1 MTEKVKETLP
11 KGTEDEFKS
20 LLFAISD
27 TKLLLGYHFGEWTF
41 RTPSL
46 ESGIATCNFAQDELG
61 HVRLFHGL
69 LKNHLNESD
78 ATLIHERPAEKYNTV
93 ICLNSSMSS
102 WLELITISAVIDGG
116 VTILLESMSD
126 SSFRP
131 LRERVGKI
139 LQEEKFHSDYSEA
152 WVTSLASDGSGGSE
166 LVGDVLKKAV
176 PAFASWLNKLNAS
189 NLIEAG
195 ILKKS
200 MKESLG
206 SSFKKFEILAKNA
219 GLDLPELKAIA
230 SDDGADYPQYPQ
242 EDIIYSLRGEKNV
255 VFRV

>member
-1 MTEKVKETLP
+1 MTEKVKEKLP
-11 KGTEDEFKS
+11 KGTEEEFKS
-20 LLFAISD
+20 LLLAISD

-69 LKNHLNESD
+69 LKNHSNESD
-78 ATLIHERPAEKYNTV
+78 STLIHERPAENYNSV
-93 ICLNSSMSS
+93 VCLNSDISS
-102 WLELITISAVIDGG
+102 WLELITFSAVLDGA
-116 VTILLESMSD
+116 VTTLLESMNE

-139 LQEEKFHSDYSEA
+139 LQEERFHSDYTDA
-152 WVTSLASDGSGGSE
+152 WVNSLANDAERGLD
-166 LVGDVLKKAV
+166 LVGDVFKKAV
-176 PAFASWLNKLNAS
+176 PVFANWLNKLNAS
-189 NLIEAG
+189 QLIETG
-195 ILKKS
+195 VLKTS
-200 MKESLG
+200 LEESLG
-206 SSFKKFEILAKNA
+206 NSFDRFETVAKNA
-219 GLDLPELKAIA
+219 GLDLPELSGIM
-230 SDDGADYPQYPQ
+230 SNDGADYPEYPQ

>member
-1 MTEKVKETLP
+1 VTEKVKEKLP

-20 LLFAISD
+20 LLLAISD

-69 LKNHLNESD
+69 LKNHSNESD
-78 ATLIHERPAEKYNTV
+78 STLIHHRPADNYNSV
-93 ICLNSSMSS
+93 VCLNANIPS
-102 WLELITISAVIDGG
+102 WLELIAYSAVIDGG

-139 LQEEKFHSDYSEA
+139 LQEEKFHSDYTDA
-152 WVTSLASDGSGGSE
+152 WVTSLANDAEGGLE
-166 LVGDVLKKAV
+166 LVADVFKKAI
-176 PAFASWLNKLNAS
+176 PAFNKWLQSLSTA
-189 NLIEAG
+189 NLIEMG
-195 ILKKS
+195 L
-200 MKESLG
+200 M
-206 SSFKKFEILAKNA
+206 SSPAEELLERCYKKFEALLKNV
-219 GLDLPELKAIA
+219 GLVLPELRRIA
-230 SDDGADYPQYPQ
+230 SDDGAVYPQYPQ
-242 EDIIYSLRGEKNV
+242 EEIIYSLRGEKNV

>member
-11 KGTEDEFKS
+11 KGTEEEFKS

-78 ATLIHERPAEKYNTV
+78 ATLIHERPAENYNSV
-93 ICLNSSMSS
+93 VCLNSNISS

-116 VTILLESMSD
+116 VTNLLESMSD

-139 LQEEKFHSDYSEA
+139 LQEEKFHSDYTDA
-152 WVTSLASDGSGGSE
+152 WVTSLANNGSGGSE
-166 LVGDVLKKAV
+166 LVGEVFEKAV
-176 PAFASWLNKLNAS
+176 PAFANWLNKLNAS

-195 ILKKS
+195 VLKTS
-200 MKESLG
+200 LEESLMN
-206 SSFKKFEILAKNA
+206 SFNKFETLAKNA
-219 GLDLPELKAIA
+219 GLDLPELREIA
-230 SDDGADYPQYPQ
+230 SGDSADYPQYPQ
-242 EDIIYSLRGEKNV
+242 EEIIYSLRGEKNA

>member
-20 LLFAISD
+20 LLLAISD
-27 TKLLLGYHFGEWTF
+27 TKLLLGFHFGEWTF

-78 ATLIHERPAEKYNTV
+78 ATLIHERPAENYNSV
-93 ICLNSSMSS
+93 VCLNSNISS
-102 WLELITISAVIDGG
+102 WLELITYSAVIDGG

-139 LQEEKFHSDYSEA
+139 LQEEKFHSDYSGA
-152 WVTSLASDGSGGSE
+152 WITSLVNDAEGGSE
-166 LVGDVLKKAV
+166 LVGDVFKKAV
-176 PAFASWLNKLNAS
+176 PAFANWLNKLNVS
-189 NLIEAG
+189 NLIKAG
-195 ILKKS
+195 VLKTS
-200 MKESLG
+200 LDESLG
-206 SSFKKFEILAKNA
+206 ISFKKFEELAKNA
-219 GLDLPELKAIA
+219 KFELPELSEAA
-230 SDDGADYPQYPQ
+230 SDGGADYPQYPQ
-242 EDIIYSLRGEKNV
+242 EEIIYSLRGEKNV

>member
-1 MTEKVKETLP
+1 MTEKVKEKLP
-11 KGTEDEFKS
+11 KGTEEEFKS
-20 LLFAISD
+20 LLLAISD

-69 LKNHLNESD
+69 LKNHSNESD
-78 ATLIHERPAEKYNTV
+78 ATLIHERPTENYNSV
-93 ICLNSSMSS
+93 VCLNSDIPS
-102 WLELITISAVIDGG
+102 WLELITYSAVIDGG

-139 LQEEKFHSDYSEA
+139 LQEEKFHSDYTDA
-152 WVTSLASDGSGGSE
+152 WVTSLANDANGGSE
-166 LVGDVLKKAV
+166 LVGDVFKKAIPV
-176 PAFASWLNKLNAS
+176 FNKWLQSLSTAS
-189 NLIEAG
+189 LIETRL
-195 ILKKS
+195 I
-200 MKESLG
+200 
-206 SSFKKFEILAKNA
+206 SSSIEEVLERCYKKFEALQKNA
-219 GLDLPELKAIA
+219 GLDLPELRSMI

>member
-1 MTEKVKETLP
+1 MTEKIKETLP

-20 LLFAISD
+20 LLLAISD

-69 LKNHLNESD
+69 LKNHSDESD
-78 ATLIHERPAEKYNTV
+78 ATLIHERPAENYNSAV
-93 ICLNSSMSS
+93 CLNSNISS
-102 WLELITISAVIDGG
+102 WLELITYSAVIDGG

-152 WVTSLASDGSGGSE
+152 WIASLANDAEGGSE
-166 LVGDVLKKAV
+166 LVGDVFKKAV
-176 PAFASWLNKLNAS
+176 PAFANWLKALNAS
-189 NLIEAG
+189 DLIEAG
-195 ILKKS
+195 VLKT
-200 MKESLG
+200 SLEELLG
-206 SSFKKFEILAKNA
+206 NSFEKFEALAKNA
-219 GLDLPELKAIA
+219 RLDLPELSETA
-230 SDDGADYPQYPQ
+230 SDDSADYPKFPV
-242 EDIIYSLRGEKNV
+242 EEIIYSLRGEKNV

>member
-11 KGTEDEFKS
+11 KGTEEEFKS
-20 LLFAISD
+20 LLLAISD

-69 LKNHLNESD
+69 LKNHLDESD
-78 ATLIHERPAEKYNTV
+78 STLIHDRPAENYNSV
-93 ICLNSSMSS
+93 ICLNSNISS
-102 WLELITISAVIDGG
+102 WLELITFSAVIDGG
-116 VTILLESMSD
+116 VTILLESMSN

-139 LQEEKFHSDYSEA
+139 LQEEKFHSDYTDA
-152 WVTSLASDGSGGSE
+152 WVTSLAIDAKGGSE
-166 LVGDVLKKAV
+166 LVGDVFKKAV
-176 PAFASWLNKLNAS
+176 PAFANWLKKLNTS
-189 NLIEAG
+189 KLIESG
-195 ILKKS
+195 VLKTS
-200 MKESLG
+200 LEESLG
-206 SSFKKFEILAKNA
+206 SSFNKFETLAKNA
-219 GLDLPELKAIA
+219 GLDLPDLRGIA
-230 SDDGADYPQYPQ
+230 SDDGADYLQQPQ
-242 EDIIYSLRGEKNV
+242 EEIIYSLRGEKNV

>member
-1 MTEKVKETLP
+1 MAEKVKETLP
-11 KGTEDEFKS
+11 KGTEDEFK
-20 LLFAISD
+20 LLLLAISD

-69 LKNHLNESD
+69 LKNHSNETD
-78 ATLIHERPAEKYNTV
+78 ATLIHERQAENYNS
-93 ICLNSSMSS
+93 ISCLNSSISS
-102 WLELITISAVIDGG
+102 WLELITFSAVIDGG

-131 LRERVGKI
+131 LRERVEKI
-139 LQEEKFHSDYSEA
+139 LQEEKFHSDYTDA
-152 WVTSLASDGSGGSE
+152 WVVALANDGNGSSE
-166 LVGDVLKKAV
+166 MVGDVFKKAV
-176 PAFASWLNKLNAS
+176 PVFASWLNKLNAS

-195 ILKKS
+195 VLKT
-200 MKESLG
+200 SLEETLG
-206 SSFKKFEILAKNA
+206 NSFTKFEALIKKA
-219 GLDLPELKAIA
+219 GLDLPDPGEMA
-230 SDDGADYPQYPQ
+230 SDDSSDFLQFPQ
-242 EDIIYSLRGEKNV
+242 EEIIYSLRGEKNE

>member
-1 MTEKVKETLP
+1 VAEKVKEKLP
-11 KGTEDEFKS
+11 NGTEEEFKS
-20 LLFAISD
+20 LLLAISD

-46 ESGIATCNFAQDELG
+46 ESGIANCNFAQDELG

-69 LKNHLNESD
+69 LKNHSNESD
-78 ATLIHERPAEKYNTV
+78 STLIHDRPAENYNSV
-93 ICLNSSMSS
+93 VCLNSDISS
-102 WLELITISAVIDGG
+102 WLELITYSAVIDGG

-139 LQEEKFHSDYSEA
+139 LQEEKFHSDYTDA
-152 WVTSLASDGSGGSE
+152 WVTSLANDANGGSE
-166 LVGDVLKKAV
+166 LVGDVFKKAI
-176 PAFASWLNKLNAS
+176 PALNKWLQSLNTA
-189 NLIEAG
+189 NLIETG
-195 ILKKS
+195 MIISPVEDLI
-200 MKESLG
+200 ERCY
-206 SSFKKFEILAKNA
+206 KKFESLLKNA
-219 GLDLPELKAIA
+219 GLDLPELRGVALN
-230 SDDGADYPQYPQ
+230 DDGDYPQYPQ

>member
-1 MTEKVKETLP
+1 MTEKVKEKLP

-20 LLFAISD
+20 LLLAISD

-69 LKNHLNESD
+69 LKNHSNESD
-78 ATLIHERPAEKYNTV
+78 ATLIHERPAENYNSV
-93 ICLNSSMSS
+93 VCLNSDISS
-102 WLELITISAVIDGG
+102 WLELITFSAVIDGG

-152 WVTSLASDGSGGSE
+152 WVTSLVNDAKGGSE
-166 LVGDVLKKAV
+166 LVGDVFKKAV
-176 PAFASWLNKLNAS
+176 PAFANWLNKLNAS
-189 NLIEAG
+189 NLIVAG
-195 ILKKS
+195 VLKTS
-200 MKESLG
+200 LEESLG
-206 SSFKKFEILAKNA
+206 NSFNKFDALAKNLRL
-219 GLDLPELKAIA
+219 GLPELKEIA
-230 SDDGADYPQYPQ
+230 SDNSADYLQYPQ
-242 EDIIYSLRGEKNV
+242 DDIIYSLRGEKNE

>member
-1 MTEKVKETLP
+1 MTEKVKEKLP
-11 KGTEDEFKS
+11 KGTEGEFKS
-20 LLFAISD
+20 LLLAISD

-69 LKNHLNESD
+69 LKNHSNESD
-78 ATLIHERPAEKYNTV
+78 STLIHDRQADNYNSV
-93 ICLNSSMSS
+93 VCLNANILS
-102 WLELITISAVIDGG
+102 WLELIAYSAVIDGG

-139 LQEEKFHSDYSEA
+139 LQEEKFHSDYTDA
-152 WVTSLASDGSGGSE
+152 WVTSLANDAEGGSE
-166 LVGDVLKKAV
+166 LVADVFKKAIPV
-176 PAFASWLNKLNAS
+176 FNKWLQSLSTA
-189 NLIEAG
+189 NLIEMG
-195 ILKKS
+195 L
-200 MKESLG
+200 M
-206 SSFKKFEILAKNA
+206 SSATEELVERCYKKFEALLKNA
-219 GLDLPELKAIA
+219 GLVLPELRRMA
-230 SDDGADYPQYPQ
+230 SNDGAVYPQYPQ
-242 EDIIYSLRGEKNV
+242 EEIIYSLRGEKNV